1 MRGIAILEVSTFFV
15 LIEPLTD
22 KHSANS
28 DVYLGFTSWSAG
40 GFDGSY
46 ELTETPTQNGNSWTD
61 TSLVKKCVVGTWKNA

>member
-1 MRGIAILEVSTFFV
+1 M

-22 KHSANS
+22 RHSTNS
-28 DVYLGFTSWSAG
+28 DVYLGFTSWAAG

-46 ELTETPTQNGNSWTD
+46 ELTETPTQSGSSWTD